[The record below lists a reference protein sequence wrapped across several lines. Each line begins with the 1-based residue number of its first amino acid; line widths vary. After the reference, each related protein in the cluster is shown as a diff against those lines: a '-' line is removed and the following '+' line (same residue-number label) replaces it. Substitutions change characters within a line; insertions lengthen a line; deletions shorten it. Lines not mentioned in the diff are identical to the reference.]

1 MHIKGIGAS
10 KGIAIAKAF
19 KINEL
24 PLEILNNSKGVEFE
38 TNLFDKAVKQ
48 IAEDIQHTIEVATTK
63 EQKEIFGAHLLLAQ
77 DPVALLKILRMLLKM
92 TISLQYMQLMNIL
105 VIWSA
110 VFDSMDDSYMK
121 ERAADIRDILRKFLY
136 FFHGIRRA

>member
-77 DPVALLKILRMLLKM
+77 DPVAAQDIKNAIKDDNKSAIYATNEYFSIKVIPHN
-92 TISLQYMQLMNIL
+92 TIQNVAFWTM
-105 VIWSA
+105 
-110 VFDSMDDSYMK
+110 
-121 ERAADIRDILRKFLY
+121 
-136 FFHGIRRA
+136 

>member
-19 KINEL
+19 KIEEL

-63 EQKEIFGAHLLLAQ
+63 EQKEIFGAHLLLGSRSSCFAQ
-77 DPVALLKILRMLLKM
+77 DIKNAIKDDNKSAIYATNEYFSNMA
-92 TISLQYMQLMNIL
+92 
-105 VIWSA
+105 A

-121 ERAADIRDILRKFLY
+121 ERASR
-136 FFHGIRRA
+136 H

>member
-63 EQKEIFGAHLLLAQ
+63 E
-77 DPVALLKILRMLLKM
+77 
-92 TISLQYMQLMNIL
+92 
-105 VIWSA
+105 
-110 VFDSMDDSYMK
+110 
-121 ERAADIRDILRKFLY
+121 
-136 FFHGIRRA
+136 